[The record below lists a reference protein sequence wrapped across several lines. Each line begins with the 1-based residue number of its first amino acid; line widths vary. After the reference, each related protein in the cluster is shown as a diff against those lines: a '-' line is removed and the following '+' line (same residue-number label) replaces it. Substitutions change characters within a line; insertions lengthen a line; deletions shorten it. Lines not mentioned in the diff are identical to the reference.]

1 MGDNIVINAGIIND
15 GVVQKGN
22 TAAEAGA
29 SAANSDKLSDV
40 RTNEIVLNADTVEN
54 SGVLQAF
61 PSRGIKKKFDFDI
74 AIYYSSEETRY
85 VSRVV
90 QILKAE
96 GLRVFFAPDCEEEY
110 TAKDMIAEFYTIYR
124 YRSMFVAAF
133 VSKSYIA
140 GDITMHEASTA
151 LLRTEDEKRNCLI
164 PVYMDDSRLEKL
176 NPDIN
181 YIEVN
186 RKGCMLR
193 EVETADK
200 IVRIVKRYIGKG
212 K

>member
-1 MGDNIVINAGIIND
+1 MGDNIVINGGTVNG
-15 GVVQKGN
+15 GVVQEGN
-22 TAAEAGA
+22 STAEAGA
-29 SAANSDKLSDV
+29 SVSDSDRPLDV
-40 RTNEIVLNADTVEN
+40 RTDKFVDDADIVKN
-54 SGVLQAF
+54 SGLLQGF
-61 PSRGIKKKFDFDI
+61 PLRVTKKKFDFDV
-74 AIYYSSEETRY
+74 AVSYSSEETCY

-133 VSKSYIA
+133 ISKSYIA
-140 GDITMHEASTA
+140 GDITLHEGSTA

-164 PVYMDDSRLEKL
+164 PIYMDDSRLEKL

-200 IVRIVKRYIGKG
+200 IVRIVKRCVGKE

>member
-1 MGDNIVINAGIIND
+1 MGDNILINAGTIND
-15 GVVQKGN
+15 GVVQHGN
-22 TAAEAGA
+22 AGDDAGELTAKSDRSLDMRTTGSVSNAGGIQNRSKA
-29 SAANSDKLSDV
+29 FSARN
-40 RTNEIVLNADTVEN
+40 
-54 SGVLQAF
+54 
-61 PSRGIKKKFDFDI
+61 IKKNFDFDV
-74 AIYYSSEETRY
+74 AISYSSEETRY

-110 TAKDMIAEFYTIYR
+110 AAKDMITEFYTIYR
-124 YRSMFVAAF
+124 YRSMFVVAF

-164 PVYMDDSRLEKL
+164 PVYMDDSRLEKM

-200 IVRIVKRYIGKG
+200 IVRIVKRYIGKE